1 VALLE
6 HAEQDGTIHGSK
18 AVGEPPLMLGLGV
31 VSALR
36 QAIAAFGPGEVALQ
50 IPCTPEAI
58 LRAVVRQREGAAVA
72 PAADAAE

>member
-1 VALLE
+1 ME
-6 HAEQDGTIHGSK
+6 
-18 AVGEPPLMLGLGV
+18 
-31 VSALR
+31 
-36 QAIAAFGPGEVALQ
+36 AAFHPGEVALQ